1 MTRMILPIWLKRLWV
16 SSKLNK
22 NMYHNPVLLQ
32 KSIEGLNIRS
42 DGTYVDATFGGGGH
56 AQAILQQLGAR
67 GCLVAFDQ
75 DPEAEANTPDDER
88 LIFVNQNFRYLK
100 NFLRLYDVA
109 PVDGILAD
117 LGVSSHQFDEAKRG
131 FSTRFDGPLDMRMG
145 KHQELTAA
153 GIVNTYSE
161 EELNRIFRLY
171 GEIKNSRC
179 MARLICEKRK
189 EKAFKTT
196 FALQTAVEKCIPPTR
211 KNKMLAMLFQA
222 IRIEVNQELEVLKA
236 FLEQTV
242 DVLKPGG
249 RLVVISYHSLE
260 DRLVKNFIKT
270 GNFEGKIQKDFF
282 GNNLIDFKPVVN
294 KAIVPDKEEIAQ
306 NSRARSAKL
315 RIAEK
320 IDA

>member
-1 MTRMILPIWLKRLWV
+1 
-16 SSKLNK
+16 
-22 NMYHNPVLLQ
+22 MYHNPVLLH
-32 KSIEGLNIRS
+32 KSIEGLSIRP
-42 DGTYVDATFGGGGH
+42 DGVYVDATFGGGGH
-56 AQAILQQLGAR
+56 ARAILQQLGAE
-67 GCLVAFDQ
+67 GHLVAFDQ
-75 DPEAEANTPDDER
+75 DKEAEANKPDDER

-100 NFLRLYDVA
+100 NFLRLYDMM

-145 KHQELTAA
+145 NRQTLTAA
-153 GIVNTYSE
+153 DVVNTYSE

-179 MARLICEKRK
+179 MAKLICAQREKK
-189 EKAFKTT
+189 LFETT
-196 FALQTAVEKCIPPTR
+196 FELETAVEKCIPPTR
-211 KNKMLAMLFQA
+211 KNKMLAMLFQSV
-222 IRIEVNQELEVLKA
+222 RIEVNEELEVLKS
-236 FLEQTV
+236 FLEQTA

-282 GNNLIDFKPVVN
+282 GNNLVDFKPVVN
-294 KAIVPDKEEIAQ
+294 KAIVPNEEEITQ
-306 NSRARSAKL
+306 NSRARSARL

-320 IDA
+320 IGE

>member
-1 MTRMILPIWLKRLWV
+1 
-16 SSKLNK
+16 
-22 NMYHNPVLLQ
+22 MYHNPVLLQ
-32 KSIEGLNIRS
+32 KSIGGLSICP
-42 DGTYVDATFGGGGH
+42 DGIYVDATFGGGGH
-56 AQAILQQLGAR
+56 ARAILQQLGANGR
-67 GCLVAFDQ
+67 LVAFDQ
-75 DPEAEANTPDDER
+75 DPEAEANKPEDER

-100 NFLRLYDVA
+100 NFLRLYDML

-117 LGVSSHQFDEAKRG
+117 LGVSSHQFDVAKRG

-145 KHQELTAA
+145 KHQNLTASDV
-153 GIVNTYSE
+153 VNTYSE
-161 EELNRIFRLY
+161 EELNRILRLY

-179 MARLICEKRK
+179 MAKLICARRK
-189 EKAFKTT
+189 EKAFETT
-196 FALQTAVEKCIPPTR
+196 FELEAAVEKCIPPTR

-222 IRIEVNQELEVLKA
+222 IRIEVNQELEVLKS

-242 DVLKPGG
+242 DILKPGG

-282 GNNLIDFKPVVN
+282 GNNLIDLKPVVN
-294 KAIVPDKEEIAQ
+294 KAIAPDEEEIAQ

-320 IDA
+320 IGEQ

>member
-1 MTRMILPIWLKRLWV
+1 
-16 SSKLNK
+16 
-22 NMYHNPVLLQ
+22 MYHNPVLLY
-32 KSIEGLNIRS
+32 KSIEGLGIHP
-42 DGTYVDATFGGGGH
+42 GGIYVDATFGGGGH
-56 AQAILQQLGAR
+56 ARAILQQLGANGR
-67 GCLVAFDQ
+67 LVAFDQ
-75 DPEAEANTPDDER
+75 DPEAEANKPDDER
-88 LIFVNQNFRYLK
+88 LVFVNQNFRYLK
-100 NFLRLYDVA
+100 NFLRLYDLL

-145 KHQELTAA
+145 KHQTLTAA
-153 GIVNTYSE
+153 NVVNTYSE
-161 EELNRIFRLY
+161 DELNRIFRLY

-179 MARLICEKRK
+179 MARLICAHREEKLF
-189 EKAFKTT
+189 ETT
-196 FALQTAVEKCIPPTR
+196 FELEAAVEKCIPPTR
-211 KNKMLAMLFQA
+211 MNKMLAMLFQA
-222 IRIEVNQELEVLKA
+222 IRIEVNQELEVLKS
-236 FLEQTV
+236 FLEQTA

-282 GNNLIDFKPVVN
+282 GNNLVDFKLVVN
-294 KAIVPDKEEIAQ
+294 KAIIPGEEEITL

-320 IDA
+320 IGE

>member
-1 MTRMILPIWLKRLWV
+1 
-16 SSKLNK
+16 
-22 NMYHNPVLLQ
+22 MYHNPVLLQ
-32 KSIEGLNIRS
+32 KSIDGLDIRPG
-42 DGTYVDATFGGGGH
+42 GTYVDATFGGGGH
-56 AQAILQQLGAR
+56 ARAILSRLNAEGH
-67 GCLVAFDQ
+67 LVAFDQ
-75 DPEAEANTPDDER
+75 DLEAETNKPEDKR

-100 NFLRLYDVA
+100 NFLRLYDRL

-117 LGVSSHQFDEAKRG
+117 LGVSSHQFDKAERG

-145 KHQELTAA
+145 NRQTLTAA
-153 GIVNTYSE
+153 DVVNTYSE

-179 MARLICEKRK
+179 MAKLICAQRK
-189 EKAFKTT
+189 EKLFETT
-196 FALQTAVEKCIPPTR
+196 FALEKAVEKCIPPTR

-222 IRIEVNQELEVLKA
+222 VRIEVNQELEVLKS

-282 GNNLIDFKPVVN
+282 GNNLVDFKPVIN
-294 KAIVPDKEEIAQ
+294 KAIVPDEEEIAQ
-306 NSRARSAKL
+306 NSRARSARL

-320 IDA
+320 IGN

>member
-1 MTRMILPIWLKRLWV
+1 
-16 SSKLNK
+16 
-22 NMYHNPVLLQ
+22 MYHNPVLLH
-32 KSIEGLNIRS
+32 KSTEGLGIHP
-42 DGTYVDATFGGGGH
+42 GGIYVDATFGGGGH
-56 AQAILQQLGAR
+56 ARAILQQLGANGR
-67 GCLVAFDQ
+67 LVAFDQ
-75 DPEAEANTPDDER
+75 DPEAEANKPDDER
-88 LIFVNQNFRYLK
+88 LVFVNQNFRYLK
-100 NFLRLYDVA
+100 NFLRLYDLL

-145 KHQELTAA
+145 KHQTLTAA
-153 GIVNTYSE
+153 NVVNTYSE
-161 EELNRIFRLY
+161 DELNRIFRLY

-179 MARLICEKRK
+179 MARLICAQREEKLF
-189 EKAFKTT
+189 ETT
-196 FALQTAVEKCIPPTR
+196 FELEAAVEKCIPPTR
-211 KNKMLAMLFQA
+211 MNKMLAMLFQA
-222 IRIEVNQELEVLKA
+222 IRIEVNQELEVLKS
-236 FLEQTV
+236 FLEQTA

-282 GNNLIDFKPVVN
+282 GNNLVDFKLVVN
-294 KAIVPDKEEIAQ
+294 KAIMPGEEEITR

-320 IDA
+320 IGG